1 MKIAQ
6 PVMQKRQAEIKSKF
20 SGDPKKQQEELG
32 KLMNEFG
39 SPLAGC
45 LPLIVQM
52 PVLFALFATLRGSPF
67 ADVPYNI
74 NLKVVPQD
82 QVAAIDPKPY
92 KSPRH
97 SIFITEKSHFPV
109 VATIPSGTK
118 LGTEESV
125 KVNLQTTNGNSYS
138 EVLSKYDN
146 VSKFLPT
153 WTVSKGSENLKVSQ
167 DGTVTA
173 LKPGDATIEAKIPG
187 LAAKSGFL
195 FIKALGQVGFYVD
208 GKINWD
214 IATLVGAFG
223 LTLLLSQVLS
233 SQGMPANPQQS
244 TANKIT
250 PVMITGMFLFFPLP
264 AGVLLYMVVANIF
277 QAFQTFLLNKE
288 ALPENLKVS
297 QDGTVTAIK
306 PGDAT
311 IEAKIPGLA
320 AKSGF
325 LFIKALGQVGFYV
338 DGSIN
343 WDIAALVGAFGLT
356 LLLSQVLSSQGMPS
370 NPQQSTANKITPV
383 MITGMFLFFPLPA
396 GVLLYMVVANIF
408 QAFQTFLLNKEALP
422 ENLQKILDQQLL
434 AKNEVITTSAS
445 TISDKRLPFEP
456 NSKK

>member
-1 MKIAQ
+1 MIGFISEKLLIPILDFFYGLVPSYGLAIVALTVVIRIALFPLSAGSIRSARRMKIAQ

-20 SGDPKKQQEELG
+20 SGNPKKQQEELG

-74 NLKVVPQD
+74 NLKIVPQD
-82 QVAAIDPKPY
+82 QVATIDPKPY
-92 KSPRH
+92 TSPRH
-97 SIFITEKSHFPV
+97 SIFITEKAHYPV
-109 VATIPSGTK
+109 VATIPNGTK

-125 KVNLQTTNGNSYS
+125 KINLQTSDGGSYS
-138 EVLSKYDN
+138 ELLSN
-146 VSKFLPT
+146 FENGAKFQPT
-153 WTVSKGSENLKVSQ
+153 WKVSKGSEFLKVS
-167 DGTVTA
+167 DSGIVT
-173 LKPGDATIEAKIPG
+173 P
-187 LAAKSGFL
+187 
-195 FIKALGQVGFYVD
+195 
-208 GKINWD
+208 
-214 IATLVGAFG
+214 
-223 LTLLLSQVLS
+223 
-233 SQGMPANPQQS
+233 
-244 TANKIT
+244 
-250 PVMITGMFLFFPLP
+250 
-264 AGVLLYMVVANIF
+264 
-277 QAFQTFLLNKE
+277 
-288 ALPENLKVS
+288 
-297 QDGTVTAIK
+297 IK

-356 LLLSQVLSSQGMPS
+356 LLLSQVLSGQGMPA

-396 GVLLYMVVANIF
+396 GVLLYMVVANVF
-408 QAFQTFLLNKEALP
+408 QALQTFLLNKEALP
-422 ENLQKILDQQLL
+422 DNLQKILDDQLL
-434 AKNEVITTSAS
+434 KKNEIISTGPSIT
-445 TISDKRLPFEP
+445 DKRLPFEP

>member
-1 MKIAQ
+1 MIGFISEKLLIPILDFFYGLVPSYGLAIIALTIVIRIALFPLSAGSIRSARRMKIAQ

-20 SGDPKKQQEELG
+20 AGNAKKQQEELG

-74 NLKVVPQD
+74 NLKILPQE
-82 QVAAIDPKPY
+82 QIATIDPKPFT
-92 KSPRH
+92 SPRH
-97 SIFITEKSHFPV
+97 SIFINEKTHFPV
-109 VATIPSGTK
+109 VASIPGGTK
-118 LGTEESV
+118 LGLEDSL
-125 KVNLQTTNGNSYS
+125 KINLQTTTGNNYS
-138 EVLSKYDN
+138 DLLAQYEEG
-146 VSKFLPT
+146 SKFIPS
-153 WTVSKGSENLKVSQ
+153 WTVSKGSENVKVSE
-167 DGTVTA
+167 DGIVT
-173 LKPGDATIEAKIPG
+173 PI
-187 LAAKSGFL
+187 
-195 FIKALGQVGFYVD
+195 Q
-208 GKINWD
+208 
-214 IATLVGAFG
+214 
-223 LTLLLSQVLS
+223 
-233 SQGMPANPQQS
+233 
-244 TANKIT
+244 
-250 PVMITGMFLFFPLP
+250 
-264 AGVLLYMVVANIF
+264 
-277 QAFQTFLLNKE
+277 
-288 ALPENLKVS
+288 
-297 QDGTVTAIK
+297 

-343 WDIAALVGAFGLT
+343 WDIALLVGAFGLT
-356 LLLSQVLSSQGMPS
+356 LLLSQVLSGQGMPS

-408 QAFQTFLLNKEALP
+408 QALQTFILNKEALP
-422 ENLQKILDQQLL
+422 DNLQKILDEQLL
-434 AKNEVITTSAS
+434 NKNNIATVSP

>member
-1 MKIAQ
+1 MIGFISEKLLIPILDFFYGLVPSYGLAIIALTVVIRIALFPLSAGSIRSARRMKIAQ

-20 SGDPKKQQEELG
+20 AGNAKKQQEELG

-74 NLKVVPQD
+74 NLKILPQE
-82 QVAAIDPKPY
+82 QIATIEPKPFT
-92 KSPRH
+92 SPRH
-97 SIFITEKSHFPV
+97 SIFINEKTHFPV
-109 VATIPSGTK
+109 VASIPNGTK
-118 LGTEESV
+118 LGLEDTL
-125 KVNLQTTNGNSYS
+125 KINLQTTTGNNYS
-138 EVLSKYDN
+138 DVLSKYDQG
-146 VSKFLPT
+146 SKFLPS
-153 WTVSKGSENLKVSQ
+153 WSVSKGTENVKIS
-167 DGTVTA
+167 DEGIVT
-173 LKPGDATIEAKIPG
+173 PI
-187 LAAKSGFL
+187 
-195 FIKALGQVGFYVD
+195 Q
-208 GKINWD
+208 
-214 IATLVGAFG
+214 
-223 LTLLLSQVLS
+223 
-233 SQGMPANPQQS
+233 
-244 TANKIT
+244 
-250 PVMITGMFLFFPLP
+250 
-264 AGVLLYMVVANIF
+264 
-277 QAFQTFLLNKE
+277 
-288 ALPENLKVS
+288 
-297 QDGTVTAIK
+297 

-356 LLLSQVLSSQGMPS
+356 LLLSQFLSGQGMPA

-408 QAFQTFLLNKEALP
+408 QALQTFILNKEALP
-422 ENLQKILDQQLL
+422 DNLQKILDDQLL
-434 AKNEVITTSAS
+434 NKDKVMQTSTTINE
-445 TISDKRLPFEP
+445 KRLPFEP
-456 NSKK
+456 NNKK

>member
-1 MKIAQ
+1 MIGFISEKLLIPILDFFYGLVPSYGLAIIALTVVIRIVLFPLSAGSIRSARRMKIAQ

-20 SGDPKKQQEELG
+20 AGNAKKQQEELG

-74 NLKVVPQD
+74 NLKVLPQD
-82 QVAAIDPKPY
+82 QIAAIEPKPFT
-92 KSPRH
+92 SPRH
-97 SIFITEKSHFPV
+97 SIFINEKTHFPV
-109 VATIPSGTK
+109 VASIPNGTK
-118 LGTEESV
+118 LGLEDSL
-125 KVNLQTTNGNSYS
+125 KINLQTTSGNNYS
-138 EVLSKYDN
+138 EILSKYDEG
-146 VSKFLPT
+146 SKFMPS
-153 WTVSKGSENLKVSQ
+153 WSVSKGSENVKISEDGIVTPLK
-167 DGTVTA
+167 T
-173 LKPGDATIEAKIPG
+173 
-187 LAAKSGFL
+187 
-195 FIKALGQVGFYVD
+195 
-208 GKINWD
+208 
-214 IATLVGAFG
+214 
-223 LTLLLSQVLS
+223 
-233 SQGMPANPQQS
+233 
-244 TANKIT
+244 
-250 PVMITGMFLFFPLP
+250 
-264 AGVLLYMVVANIF
+264 
-277 QAFQTFLLNKE
+277 
-288 ALPENLKVS
+288 
-297 QDGTVTAIK
+297 
-306 PGDAT
+306 GDAT

-356 LLLSQVLSSQGMPS
+356 LLLSQFLSGQGMPA

-408 QAFQTFLLNKEALP
+408 QALQTFLLNKEALP
-422 ENLQKILDQQLL
+422 DNLQKILDEQLL
-434 AKNEVITTSAS
+434 NKNQVATTSPS
-445 TISDKRLPFEP
+445 INEKRLPFEP

>member
-1 MKIAQ
+1 MIGFISEKLLIPILDFFYGLVPSYGLAIIALTVVIRIALFPLSAGSIRSARRMKIAQ

-20 SGDPKKQQEELG
+20 SGNPKKQQEELG

-74 NLKVVPQD
+74 NLKIVPQE
-82 QVAAIDPKPY
+82 QVATIDPKPY
-92 KSPRH
+92 TSPRH
-97 SIFITEKSHFPV
+97 SIFITEKAHYPI
-109 VATIPSGTK
+109 VASLPNGTK

-125 KVNLQTTNGNSYS
+125 KINLQTTNGNNYS
-138 EVLSKYDN
+138 EVLEKFEN
-146 VSKFLPT
+146 GSKFKPS
-153 WTVSKGSENLKVSQ
+153 WKVSKGSEFIEVSNE
-167 DGTVTA
+167 GVVT
-173 LKPGDATIEAKIPG
+173 
-187 LAAKSGFL
+187 
-195 FIKALGQVGFYVD
+195 
-208 GKINWD
+208 
-214 IATLVGAFG
+214 
-223 LTLLLSQVLS
+223 
-233 SQGMPANPQQS
+233 
-244 TANKIT
+244 
-250 PVMITGMFLFFPLP
+250 PL
-264 AGVLLYMVVANIF
+264 
-277 QAFQTFLLNKE
+277 
-288 ALPENLKVS
+288 
-297 QDGTVTAIK
+297 K

-343 WDIAALVGAFGLT
+343 WDIATLVGAFGLT
-356 LLLSQVLSSQGMPS
+356 LLLSQMLSGQGMPS

-396 GVLLYMVVANIF
+396 GVLLYMVVANVF
-408 QAFQTFLLNKEALP
+408 QALQTFLLNKEALP
-422 ENLQKILDQQLL
+422 DNLQKILDDQLNNKSDVL
-434 AKNEVITTSAS
+434 ATSPVVN
-445 TISDKRLPFEP
+445 DKRLPFEP